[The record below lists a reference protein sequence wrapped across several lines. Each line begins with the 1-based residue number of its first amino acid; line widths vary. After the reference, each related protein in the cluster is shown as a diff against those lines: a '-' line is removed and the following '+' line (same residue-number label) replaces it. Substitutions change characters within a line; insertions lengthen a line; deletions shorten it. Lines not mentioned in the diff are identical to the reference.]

1 MIRIETVGKTFGRA
15 RVLDGVSLS
24 IDEAERVALIGSNGA
39 GKTSLIRCLLGEYAF
54 SGEIRVDGRSPRR
67 ERRKVLDGIGFVP
80 QLPPPLKMPVGDLV
94 RFAAAVSRAGA
105 AQITAVLAR
114 LGLELA
120 DVAAK
125 PFVKLSGGQ
134 KQKILSAIALGRECR
149 LLILDE
155 PTANLD
161 PAARKVLFDLLAERP
176 DRTMII
182 SSHRIEEVAGLVN
195 RVVEMDRGKI
205 VLDERIDAASGL
217 AARQRDAAEARPDH
231 HQCKDRDPG
240 HLDADLVG
248 ADQDRG
254 HQGRA
259 LGHARERGAL
269 ELQRLVHRLAR
280 ACELLLHQAAL
291 RPQRV
296 ADLAQELELLA
307 LRVVGHGAS
316 AG

>member
-15 RVLDGVSLS
+15 RVLDGVTLS

-54 SGEIRVDGRSPRR
+54 SGEIHVDGRSPRR

-94 RFAAAVSRAGA
+94 RFAAAVSRAGE

-205 VLDERIDAASGL
+205 VLDERIEAASGL
-217 AARQRDAAEARPDH
+217 AARQPCTISTRRPDPAFA
-231 HQCKDRDPG
+231 KTIREWGFEPAGSELVWRGEVVSADRMRF
-240 HLDADLVG
+240 L
-248 ADQDRG
+248 
-254 HQGRA
+254 A
-259 LGHARERGAL
+259 LMARYGGLIA
-269 ELQRLVHRLAR
+269 
-280 ACELLLHQAAL
+280 
-291 RPQRV
+291 
-296 ADLAQELELLA
+296 ELELAGAATPLRAVADNMQNEEQRHA
-307 LRVVGHGAS
+307 LGNAR
-316 AG
+316 